1 MLATLCGVG
10 RPAPEL
16 DDLWET
22 LLLNQHHDTISATGL
37 RTNVEA
43 AIAQNRSVAVRA
55 SDASRLYLES
65 IVDRIPHDPTDEAML
80 VAFNP
85 LPHAVQTT
93 VEYPLSVP
101 AGHVPKVVD
110 AGGAA
115 VAAQIIAQDDP
126 IYRDQNAPTCFVA
139 DLPAFGYAAYRVKGF
154 SLAAPATLETSPPRI
169 ETATLTVELDERS
182 GLPWG
187 LRDAR
192 GAIALMQPRFAVF
205 SDREDTWGS
214 AGLSTYPE
222 FGSFDLRSLRVV
234 ERGPVRTVVQ
244 GTYEFRNS
252 SLVTHLELRNGE
264 RAVRLSIDA
273 DWNERFMRFA
283 LAFEYPG
290 ERAYYDIP
298 FGVVER
304 ASAQM
309 ITPGI
314 AFVARPRKPSG
325 MIGIVSCGSHGFWAS
340 TTTMGVTLARS
351 TAYSFLDSGYTVTE
365 LQDTGRRR
373 LSLMVALCDDLPE
386 IRRTADAF
394 ERAFPV
400 LWNGV
405 HDGSAAPRA
414 GYVALPGSVTL
425 AATRRVAG
433 TIQARLHNLSEI
445 PITPQG
451 TSVHRPSTQGWMPT
465 AFARCSCAASA
476 LMTSAQIKPAVF
488 AAAVVA
494 MALADRL
501 DLLPLL
507 ATAIQLIAAALCL
520 ALVLIRPAREALAEG
535 SHGSEPAT
543 NRVARRARRVVGVL
557 LGWVRGAPGFAH
569 DWKWPLD
576 AAQSHGQLA
585 TLASIWLPWGSGAPA
600 VQALGTY
607 PITILG
613 WVLGY
618 VLPSNLALLAVLG
631 CIGAC
636 AGVGTGILA
645 ARIGLPKPYQAVLA
659 LAIVAMPVWFNRLN
673 AGHLEWLLA
682 YALFPGALALA
693 MRHGRTLRAAGGLGA
708 LWGIAGGQAQFLLFF
723 PLAALPF
730 VVRARTRAAAAVGV
744 VLMIGLQFP
753 AIAAMAYAAHINA
766 FAQQRTNLTWQSAQ
780 SDPLAL
786 ALVSG
791 ADAAHYFAHWQGG
804 VAFVLA
810 FGALILVAIGAFRNT
825 LTRSLA
831 VIWLFSAIWSSGLDG
846 PLRWPMAWAFTHVPD
861 AIALREFTHAQAI
874 TAPALAILAVT
885 GVATIVRAGKA
896 PSWAGAAL
904 AFLALLPLTFAT
916 FSGAITRMTP
926 SATYSPERE
935 AVVHDI
941 SALPQSGQV
950 LWWPGLPPVSFANS
964 RGGVDSEAFVTGPHA
979 PYVEYRPTAAL
990 AQAIVALNAG
1000 DRAACGLLADLGI
1013 QAIVVRDGTIVP
1025 SGAAFSSL
1033 VVPNAPTM
1041 QRAGLREIATRGPY
1055 HLYGVPCYR
1064 GRFTFADDAAV
1075 TGDWSSI
1082 VPIARRRGAT
1092 DELTN

>member
-1 MLATLCGVG
+1 
-10 RPAPEL
+10 
-16 DDLWET
+16 
-22 LLLNQHHDTISATGL
+22 
-37 RTNVEA
+37 
-43 AIAQNRSVAVRA
+43 
-55 SDASRLYLES
+55 
-65 IVDRIPHDPTDEAML
+65 
-80 VAFNP
+80 
-85 LPHAVQTT
+85 
-93 VEYPLSVP
+93 
-101 AGHVPKVVD
+101 
-110 AGGAA
+110 
-115 VAAQIIAQDDP
+115 
-126 IYRDQNAPTCFVA
+126 
-139 DLPAFGYAAYRVKGF
+139 
-154 SLAAPATLETSPPRI
+154 
-169 ETATLTVELDERS
+169 
-182 GLPWG
+182 
-187 LRDAR
+187 
-192 GAIALMQPRFAVF
+192 
-205 SDREDTWGS
+205 
-214 AGLSTYPE
+214 
-222 FGSFDLRSLRVV
+222 
-234 ERGPVRTVVQ
+234 
-244 GTYEFRNS
+244 
-252 SLVTHLELRNGE
+252 
-264 RAVRLSIDA
+264 
-273 DWNERFMRFA
+273 
-283 LAFEYPG
+283 
-290 ERAYYDIP
+290 
-298 FGVVER
+298 
-304 ASAQM
+304 
-309 ITPGI
+309 
-314 AFVARPRKPSG
+314 
-325 MIGIVSCGSHGFWAS
+325 
-340 TTTMGVTLARS
+340 
-351 TAYSFLDSGYTVTE
+351 
-365 LQDTGRRR
+365 
-373 LSLMVALCDDLPE
+373 
-386 IRRTADAF
+386 
-394 ERAFPV
+394 
-400 LWNGV
+400 
-405 HDGSAAPRA
+405 
-414 GYVALPGSVTL
+414 
-425 AATRRVAG
+425 
-433 TIQARLHNLSEI
+433 
-445 PITPQG
+445 
-451 TSVHRPSTQGWMPT
+451 
-465 AFARCSCAASA
+465 
-476 LMTSAQIKPAVF
+476 MTSAQIKPAVF

-494 MALADRL
+494 IALADRF
-501 DLLPLL
+501 DYLPFL

-520 ALVLIRPAREALAEG
+520 ALLLIRPATKAPAKEAM
-535 SHGSEPAT
+535 
-543 NRVARRARRVVGVL
+543 VASPLRTALLGALGAIAGVL
-557 LGWVRGAPGFAH
+557 GWARGAPGFAH

-576 AAQSHGQLA
+576 AAQSHDQLA

-618 VLPSNLALLAVLG
+618 VLPSNLALLALLG

-693 MRHGRTLRAAGGLGA
+693 MHPGRTLRAAGGLGA

-730 VVRARTRAAAAVGV
+730 VARARTQAAAGLGV
-744 VLMIGLQFP
+744 VLMVGLQIP
-753 AIAAMAYAAHINA
+753 AIVAMAYAAHINA

-804 VAFVLA
+804 VAFVLT
-810 FGALILVAIGAFRNT
+810 FGVLILAAIGAFRNA
-825 LTRSLA
+825 LTRALA
-831 VIWLFSAIWSSGLDG
+831 VVWLLSAIWSSGLDG

-926 SATYSPERE
+926 SAAYSPERE
-935 AVVHDI
+935 KVVHDI
-941 SALPQSGQV
+941 SALPQSGQI

-979 PYVEYRPTAAL
+979 PYAEYRPTAAL

-1025 SGAAFSSL
+1025 SGGAFSSL
-1033 VVPNAPTM
+1033 VVPSAPTM

-1055 HLYGVPCYR
+1055 HLYEVPCYR
-1064 GRFTFADDAAV
+1064 GRFTLADDAAV

-1092 DELTN
+1092 DELTSMPPPPTGCTAMPFDAASYDSTDISHEWVPLSALDRLFLNFDNAFDDVLVTRDASQRLKTWALAAPADTPYTWIPAQRANRLLPGGLAVWKLARCPNGILPTKSAIATSAISNPFVPGTFVLLRPSIIVAHYGRDAGWSLIVNGEPAPRSVVADGFATGWVLRTGQWRLALVPSGPPIGLLWTVAVLAGAICLVLMLLHFPHRTR